1 MHTVYNLEMQ
11 VRDKMNRLKKSSHVG
26 VYSTLEEVEVAKT
39 KILVDNPSITF
50 EVYPCEHIL
59 FKQRG
64 KTEIHHPG
72 LYK

>member
-11 VRDKMNRLKKSSHVG
+11 VRDKMNRIKKTSHVG
-26 VYSTLEEVEVAKT
+26 VFKTLEEIEVAKT

-59 FKQRG
+59 FEQQSN
-64 KTEIHHPG
+64 
-72 LYK
+72 